1 MYPDTH
7 LLINGTWVAGS
18 GGQTIDVV
26 NPATAKVIGQ
36 VAHARISD
44 LERAVAAAE
53 QGFAIWRSVSGFDRY
68 GKMRQAATLLR
79 ERVQDIAAIMAT
91 EQGKPLAEAQ
101 GETRAAA
108 DVIDWFAE
116 EARRTYGRI
125 IPARMSGFQQAVIRE
140 PVGPVAAFTPW
151 NFPINQ
157 AVRKVAAALA
167 AGCSIIVKGPE
178 ETPASL
184 AALMQTFID
193 AGIPNGV
200 VGLVFGNPSEISSY
214 LTAHPVIR
222 KISFTG
228 STAVGKMLAAAA
240 GQHMK
245 RATMELGGHAPAII
259 FADADLEKATRT
271 LAAAKFRNGG
281 QVCVSPTRL
290 LVEDSVKAEVTARFV
305 AAAEALRVGDGAAI
319 GTEMGPMANARR
331 VDMLE
336 SLVSDAVNK
345 GAALRTGGHRIGN
358 TGYFFAPTVLTD
370 VPVTASIMNE
380 EPFGPVIL
388 ICGFSD
394 YGEMIAEAN
403 RPPYGLA
410 AYAFTRS
417 AEKMDALARDIES
430 GMLSINHCGL
440 GLPETPFG
448 GIKESGY
455 GSEGGTEAMD
465 AYLISKYITRTAA

>member
-91 EQGKPLAEAQ
+91 EQGKPLAESQ

-245 RATMELGGHAPAII
+245 RATMELGSHPPPSSLPMPILKKRHGRSPLQSSATADKSVSRQRGSLWKTASRPRSPPASSPPLKRC
-259 FADADLEKATRT
+259 ASATVPPSGPRWDQWQTRGVLICLNRLCRT
-271 LAAAKFRNGG
+271 RSTK
-281 QVCVSPTRL
+281 
-290 LVEDSVKAEVTARFV
+290 
-305 AAAEALRVGDGAAI
+305 
-319 GTEMGPMANARR
+319 ARR
-331 VDMLE
+331 YEPAVTGSAIPGI
-336 SLVSDAVNK
+336 SL
-345 GAALRTGGHRIGN
+345 LRR
-358 TGYFFAPTVLTD
+358 
-370 VPVTASIMNE
+370 
-380 EPFGPVIL
+380 
-388 ICGFSD
+388 C
-394 YGEMIAEAN
+394 
-403 RPPYGLA
+403 
-410 AYAFTRS
+410 
-417 AEKMDALARDIES
+417 
-430 GMLSINHCGL
+430 
-440 GLPETPFG
+440 
-448 GIKESGY
+448 
-455 GSEGGTEAMD
+455 
-465 AYLISKYITRTAA
+465 